1 MRATVGL
8 DIGSSA
14 VYAVQVRNG
23 RSGPELDRIGQ
34 IDLPPGAVHQGQI
47 VDPDAVV
54 AALKQLWQTHRIGSR
69 KVALGL
75 ANQRVVVRR
84 LDLPLMTEAELRAS
98 LPLQVDGL
106 IPIPVEEAVLD
117 FCMLGEHQTDDGTRQ
132 LQILLVAAQQ
142 EMIDQMLDVVRRA
155 GLRAVGVDLDVFAA
169 LHSMAAPDVLGEAG
183 AEMLIDVGSTMTDVV
198 VHRNGSPYF
207 ARTMLIGGAAITE
220 QIVEELVVD
229 RETAEA
235 LKIDPSTATTDEE
248 RAAVT
253 DVLAAQTAQI
263 VEEIR
268 GTVDY
273 CAAQRD
279 MPAIERIVLTGGS
292 SRIPQLARQL
302 ADAVNLDVAT
312 GSPLQ
317 AIDPTHAV
325 VTDEQLEAD
334 DARLAVAV
342 GLALGAA
349 S

>member
-14 VYAVQVRNG
+14 VYAVQVRHG
-23 RSGPELDRIGQ
+23 RGGPTLDRIGQ
-34 IDLPPGAVHQGQI
+34 VDLPPGAVHQGQI
-47 VDPDAVV
+47 VDSDAVV
-54 AALKQLWQTHRIGSR
+54 AALKELWHTHRIRSR

-84 LDLPLMTEAELRAS
+84 LDLPMMTEAELRAS

-106 IPIPVEEAVLD
+106 IPIPVDEAVLD
-117 FCMLGEHQTDDGTRQ
+117 FCMLGERDGEDGTRQ

-142 EMIDQMLDVVRRA
+142 DMIDQMLDVVRRA
-155 GLRAVGVDLDVFAA
+155 GLHAVGVDLDVFAA

-220 QIVEELVVD
+220 QIMEELVVD
-229 RETAEA
+229 RETAES
-235 LKIDPSTATTDEE
+235 LKIDPESAVDAAD
-248 RAAVT
+248 RAAVQ
-253 DVLAAQTAQI
+253 DVLAAQTSQI

-292 SRIPQLARQL
+292 SRIPQLGRRL